1 MNCPSSYLCIK
12 LHPMEYN
19 ITTIETSNEA
29 ILKFQA
35 NHFLV
40 QQAHE
45 FKSIEEAKNAP
56 LAYELFQL
64 PFVKTVYIASNFV
77 AIEKYDIVSWADV
90 KDAIAQQLVEYLNA
104 GEPVVHEMAS
114 KQANAVTVYA
124 EATPNPSVMKFV
136 ANKLIVPALYEFK
149 NIDEAKHSK
158 LATELFKKPYV
169 KQVFIDENYLS
180 VTKYEIGNWDEIT
193 IELRDLISE
202 FIGSGAQAVDS
213 HQTEAQ
219 KSVKTLFAKTS
230 EKEITPG
237 TTDDSISA
245 QIIAILDEYVKPAVA
260 SDGGNIQFEH
270 YDTET
275 KKVHVLLQGAC
286 SGCPSSTFTLKNGI
300 ETMLKNMLGDTVSEV
315 VATNG

>member
-1 MNCPSSYLCIK
+1 
-12 LHPMEYN
+12 MEYH
-19 ITTIETSNEA
+19 ITTIETNNAA

-64 PFVKTVYIASNFV
+64 PFIKTVYIASNFV
-77 AIEKYDIVSWADV
+77 AIEKYDIVAWADV

-104 GEPVVHEMAS
+104 GEPIVHETSS

-124 EATPNPSVMKFV
+124 EATPNPAVMKFV

-169 KQVFIDENYLS
+169 KQVFLDENYLS
-180 VTKYEIGNWDEIT
+180 VTKYDIGNWDEIT

-202 FIGSGAQAVDS
+202 FLSSGAQAVDS
-213 HQTEAQ
+213 HQSTAQ
-219 KSVKTLFAKTS
+219 TRVSPSTNNDALAHSTSVKSDDPIS
-230 EKEITPG
+230 E
-237 TTDDSISA
+237 
-245 QIIAILDEYVKPAVA
+245 QIIAILEEYVKPAVA
-260 SDGGNIQFEH
+260 SDGGNIQFEQ
-270 YDTET
+270 YDTQT

-300 ETMLKNMLGDTVSEV
+300 ETMLKNMLGDTISEV

>member
-1 MNCPSSYLCIK
+1 MNCASSYLCLK
-12 LHPMEYN
+12 RLPMEYH
-19 ITTIETSNEA
+19 ITAIETTNEA

-64 PFVKTVYIASNFV
+64 PFVKTLYIASNFV
-77 AIEKYDIVSWADV
+77 AIEKYDIVSWAEV

-114 KQANAVTVYA
+114 KQSSAITVYA
-124 EATPNPSVMKFV
+124 EATPNPAVMKFV

-169 KQVFIDENYLS
+169 KQVFMDENYLS

-202 FIGSGAQAVDS
+202 FLGSGALAVDS
-213 HQTEAQ
+213 HQAGSQQNTKEASAEATD
-219 KSVKTLFAKTS
+219 KGAVYLK
-230 EKEITPG
+230 
-237 TTDDSISA
+237 TDDPISE
-245 QIIAILDEYVKPAVA
+245 QIIAILEEYVKPAVA
-260 SDGGNIQFEH
+260 SDGGNIQFEQ
-270 YDTET
+270 YDPET

>member
-1 MNCPSSYLCIK
+1 
-12 LHPMEYN
+12 MEYN

-56 LAYELFQL
+56 LAFELFQL
-64 PFVKTVYIASNFV
+64 PFVKTIYIASNFV

-90 KDAIAQQLVEYLNA
+90 KDAVAQQLVEYLNA

-169 KQVFIDENYLS
+169 KQVFMDENYLS

-193 IELRDLISE
+193 IELRDLVSE
-202 FIGSGAQAVDS
+202 FLGAGAQAVDS
-213 HQTEAQ
+213 HYTAAQ
-219 KSVKTLFAKTS
+219 KNVKTSSAKNS
-230 EKEITPG
+230 EKEMTPIK
-237 TTDDSISA
+237 TDDPISE
-245 QIIAILDEYVKPAVA
+245 QIMAILDEYVKPAVA

-270 YDTET
+270 YDLET

>member
-1 MNCPSSYLCIK
+1 MNCPSSYLCRK

-64 PFVKTVYIASNFV
+64 PFIKTIYIASNFV

-169 KQVFIDENYLS
+169 KQVFMDENYLS

-219 KSVKTLFAKTS
+219 KSVKTSSAKTA
-230 EKEITPG
+230 EKEASYSK
-237 TTDDSISA
+237 TDDPISA